1 MMSRGHALT
10 PGEKGS
16 SFRSLGRIDMQ
27 VIVSFRH
34 FEADDA
40 VKAYAKEKILKVKKY
55 LERPVEARV
64 VLSVEKFRSIAE
76 ATISGDGFVVN
87 GVEKTDDMY
96 SAIDKLVDKLERQ
109 VRRRRDKTKPR
120 RSGVSLENQAVRMNV
135 LSSER
140 RDTGREAR
148 IVTSEEYW
156 AKPMSLDEAILQL
169 DAGEDDFLV
178 FINSESGA
186 LNVVHRRKDGNY
198 GLIEAELR

>member
-1 MMSRGHALT
+1 
-10 PGEKGS
+10 
-16 SFRSLGRIDMQ
+16 MQ

-40 VKAYAKEKILKVKKY
+40 VRAYAKEKILKVKKY
-55 LERPVEARV
+55 LDRPVEARV

-96 SAIDKLVDKLERQ
+96 SAIDRLVDKLERQ
-109 VRRRRDKTKPR
+109 VRRRRDKTKSR
-120 RSGVSLENQAVRMNV
+120 RSGALPENQAYRMNV

-140 RDTGREAR
+140 RETGHQAR

>member
-1 MMSRGHALT
+1 
-10 PGEKGS
+10 
-16 SFRSLGRIDMQ
+16 MQ

-40 VKAYAKEKILKVKKY
+40 VRAYAKEKILKVKKY

-96 SAIDKLVDKLERQ
+96 SAIDRLVDKLERQ
-109 VRRRRDKTKPR
+109 VRRRRDKTKSR
-120 RSGVSLENQAVRMNV
+120 RSGASPENQAYRMNV

-140 RDTGREAR
+140 PETGHQAR

-186 LNVVHRRKDGNY
+186 LNVVHQRKDGNY